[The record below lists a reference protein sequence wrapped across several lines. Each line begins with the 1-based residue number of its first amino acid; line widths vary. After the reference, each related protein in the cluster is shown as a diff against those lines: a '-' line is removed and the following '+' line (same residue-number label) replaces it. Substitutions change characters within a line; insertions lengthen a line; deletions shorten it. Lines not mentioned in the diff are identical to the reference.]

1 MNKANG
7 TGLKEFKNMKPF
19 ALLFILLIGMIGF
32 TGLGNTATDLSKNSN
47 VVTQNDEAMS
57 KIVVVGFHGAGL
69 TALTLAELKQELETT
84 ALNFVK
90 EDSVVNEYKI
100 NEAIFYDVA
109 VEAPDLPEDN
119 HPKELHNFNKN
130 LQSPFHPYP
139 TYRRARDGLR
149 YSF

>member
-1 MNKANG
+1 
-7 TGLKEFKNMKPF
+7 MKPF
-19 ALLFILLIGMIGF
+19 ALLFILLIGMISF
-32 TGLGNTATDLSKNSN
+32 TGFGNTTTDLSKNSN

-69 TALTLAELKQELETT
+69 TALTLAELNHEIAT
-84 ALNFVK
+84 ADLNSFK
-90 EDSVVNEYKI
+90 EDPVVYDYKI
-100 NEAIFYDVA
+100 NDSMFFDVS